1 MTYGIQVNNG
11 SGLEIFGVNTT
22 SSNFVA
28 VGSVTVNAGTTSSPI
43 SAEGMTATNTGEVL
57 LMIVSRGSEYATTNL
72 LSFTRGNGSFTI
84 SNSSSTLNF
93 AVNYRVIRI

>member
-1 MTYGIQVNNG
+1 MAYGIQVNNG

-28 VGSVTVNAGTTSSPI
+28 VNSVTVNAGTTSSAI
-43 SAEGMTATNTGEVL
+43 AAEGMTANNTGEVL
-57 LMIVSRGSEYATTNL
+57 LMIVARGSEYATTNF

-84 SNSSSTLNF
+84 SNSSSVLNF
-93 AVNYRVIRI
+93 TVNYRVIRI